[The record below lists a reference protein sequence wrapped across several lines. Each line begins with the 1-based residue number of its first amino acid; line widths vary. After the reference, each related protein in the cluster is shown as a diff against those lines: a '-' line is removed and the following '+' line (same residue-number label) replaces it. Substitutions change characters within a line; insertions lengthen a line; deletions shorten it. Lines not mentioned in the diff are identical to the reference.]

1 VTPTRRVLVVDDDP
15 QIVRALRAGLGV
27 QGYEVVTAGNGE
39 TALDLTAASRVDL
52 VILDIELPGMDG
64 VEVVGRLR
72 GWTQVPV
79 LVLSAHEALDDRVR
93 VLDAGADDY
102 LSKPFAMEELGA
114 RMRAVMRRSNG
125 DQPEAPVLCF
135 EELEVDV
142 ARQQVKLSGEQV
154 RLTPTEYRLLEAM
167 VTNAGKLLTHSWLLS
182 RVWGPGYGPESHHY
196 LRIFVRQL
204 RNKLGDDPANPRW
217 IGTEP
222 GLGYRWKA
230 DPDDLETTTASVS
243 VPQASK
249 PETPPP

>member
-1 VTPTRRVLVVDDDP
+1 MSSAGRVLVVDDDP
-15 QIVRALRAGLGV
+15 QILRALRAGLGV
-27 QGYEVVTAGNGE
+27 QGYEVVTACNGE

-52 VILDIELPGMDG
+52 VILDLELPGIDG

-93 VLDAGADDY
+93 ALDAGADDY

-114 RMRAVMRRSNG
+114 RMRAVIRRTREG
-125 DQPEAPVLCF
+125 KAATPVLRF
-135 EELEVDV
+135 GELEVDL
-142 ARQQVKLSGEQV
+142 ARQQVRMSDEQI

-167 VTNAGKLLTHSWLLS
+167 VSNSGKLLTHSWLLS

-204 RNKLGDDPANPRW
+204 RKKLGDDPANPRW

-222 GLGYRWKA
+222 GLGYRWKV
-230 DPDDLETTTASVS
+230 DPDHLETTAASVS

-249 PETPPP
+249 PEIPPP

>member
-1 VTPTRRVLVVDDDP
+1 MTSTRRVLVVDDDP
-15 QIVRALRAGLGV
+15 QILKALRAGLAV

-52 VILDIELPGMDG
+52 VILDLELPGIDG

-93 VLDAGADDY
+93 ALDAGADDY

-114 RMRAVMRRSNG
+114 RMRAVMRRTREDES
-125 DQPEAPVLCF
+125 DAPVLRF
-135 EELEVDV
+135 GELEVDLP
-142 ARQQVKLSGEQV
+142 RQHVQLNGTQI

-167 VTNAGKLLTHSWLLS
+167 VSNAGKLLTHAWLLS

-204 RNKLGDDPANPRW
+204 RSKLGDDPANPRW

-230 DPDDLETTTASVS
+230 EPGGPETTAASAS
-243 VPQASK
+243 VPQAST